1 MVSDLFVNGCILIS
15 IIFVAVA
22 FLESEK
28 VKGFSFTGKSL
39 ISGICFSISSIFL
52 MKYNISVTETAF
64 LDFRAISQSSSAF
77 YGGPISSIVTGLIS
91 ALFRILYFG
100 IDKNS
105 VLTFISMI
113 VSSLLCAYISKRE
126 RNKKIKW
133 TLLIVSSKF
142 IHMILLILVLNNSK
156 DISRVLITLSIGFTI
171 VSTAVYYVFD
181 YLSLAYKQVETL
193 KSQASTDF
201 LTGVCNSRSFENLYQ
216 KSLDRLLEE
225 DSIISILMLDIDF
238 FKKVN
243 DTYGHLAGDK
253 VLKDLGYIFNLFC
266 TDSCKVGRVG
276 GEEFCILLEEYS
288 NEDAIVFSERLRK
301 YVEETMFIID
311 LETQIN
317 ITISIGVSTYNS
329 SVFYTEDVRE
339 VADQKL
345 YECKRTGRN
354 KVCF

>member
-1 MVSDLFVNGCILIS
+1 MVSDLFVNGCILVS
-15 IIFVAVA
+15 IIFVAVT
-22 FLESEK
+22 FLESER
-28 VKGFSFTGKSL
+28 VKKFSSIGKAL
-39 ISGICFSISSIFL
+39 ISGVCFSISSIFL
-52 MKYNISVTETAF
+52 MKYNIFVTETSF
-64 LDFRAISQSSSAF
+64 LDFRSISQSSSAF
-77 YGGPISSIVTGLIS
+77 YGGPISSMVTGLVS
-91 ALFRILYFG
+91 ALFRIFYFG

-113 VSSLLCAYISKRE
+113 VSSLVCAYISKKE
-126 RNKKIKW
+126 SNKKIKW
-133 TLLIVSSKF
+133 TLMIVSSKF
-142 IHMILLILVLNNSK
+142 IHMVLLILVLDNSK

-181 YLSLAYKQVETL
+181 YLSLAYKQVEML
-193 KSQASTDF
+193 KNQASTDF
-201 LTGVCNSRSFENLYQ
+201 LTGVSNSRSFENLYQ
-216 KSLDRLLEE
+216 KALNKLLEE
-225 DSIISILMLDIDF
+225 DKIFSVLMVDIDF

-253 VLKDLGYIFNLFC
+253 VLKDMGYIFNLFC
-266 TDSCKVGRVG
+266 TDNCKVGRVG

-288 NEDAIVFSERLRK
+288 NEDAIAFSERLRK
-301 YVEETMFIID
+301 YIEETMFIID
-311 LETQIN
+311 SNSKIN

-345 YECKRTGRN
+345 YECKKTGRN